1 VVLWN
6 VHLTL
11 KHYFRLG
18 KVVEIAISKIPK
30 IVKKISK
37 VTSDWQPHV
46 IKLAKLN
53 YPPIANHNHPINS
66 PGQNQAPPTF
76 VGKH

>member
-1 VVLWN
+1 L
-6 VHLTL
+6 L
-11 KHYFRLG
+11 K
-18 KVVEIAISKIPK
+18 KTSK
-30 IVKKISK
+30 SNFC
-37 VTSDWQPHV
+37 QPHV